1 MKILIFLNFDRVQID
16 LKDILMCYDMLKFL
30 SHTSQILQVQQN
42 LILNFSMLAQ
52 SYRNCSTFVY
62 RKDYIGSTSHYSY
75 VLWIE
80 IRVKSVEGYSFNN
93 VIYISL
99 AQPSQ
104 DFTICSILSVVRI
117 IFFQF
122 QMVSTQ
128 YFSVNLVIY
137 SSLQYNQLN
146 TCKIVRFILRYK
158 IY

>member
-52 SYRNCSTFVY
+52 SYRNCSTLLHVY
-62 RKDYIGSTSHYSY
+62 REDYIGSTSPYSY

-80 IRVKSVEGYSFNN
+80 IRVKSVKGYSLNN

-104 DFTICSILSVVRI
+104 DFTSCSIVSVVRI
-117 IFFQF
+117 ICSVLDGFPLLFQRELG
-122 QMVSTQ
+122 
-128 YFSVNLVIY
+128 NLLEPSI
-137 SSLQYNQLN
+137 
-146 TCKIVRFILRYK
+146 
-158 IY
+158 